1 MARRASPNST
11 LAGRSSPAPANL
23 NAQALAAVEE
33 EPLDAKQRKRIQ
45 SVEHGVRVL
54 EALIKPRRSLPLRE
68 IAATAA
74 MSRSQTHRYLL
85 SYVNTGLVRQD
96 PLSGFYCLGPMA
108 LRIGIAA
115 LSHLDQVQE
124 TSACLRALVDDSG
137 YSGCMTVWGD
147 YGPTIIRL
155 LDGEQPIVI
164 SHNIGSVLPLLT
176 SSNGMV
182 FLAYQPEAKSRPI
195 LDAEMAH
202 SDLDEATIAQRIAGV
217 RAVGYATTKGS
228 VIPGLSSIAAP
239 VFDLQGWPSATI
251 GLFTRSTDKNF
262 FTQRNIDA
270 VCSAAKDASRSLGWD
285 EATGPAVRAPAQK
298 APKPSG
304 KRARAAE

>member
-1 MARRASPNST
+1 
-11 LAGRSSPAPANL
+11 
-23 NAQALAAVEE
+23 
-33 EPLDAKQRKRIQ
+33 
-45 SVEHGVRVL
+45 
-54 EALIKPRRSLPLRE
+54 
-68 IAATAA
+68 

-85 SYVNTGLVRQD
+85 SYVNTGLVVQD

-115 LSHLDQVQE
+115 LAHLDPLQE
-124 TSACLRALVDDSG
+124 AAARLRRLVDESG

-155 LDGEQPIVI
+155 LDGDQPIVI
-164 SHNIGSVLPLLT
+164 SHNVGSVLPLLT

-182 FLAYQPEAKSRPI
+182 FLAYQPRSKSRSI
-195 LDAEMAH
+195 LEAEM
-202 SDLDEATIAQRIAGV
+202 DRCDITDDVVAQRIDGV

-239 VFDLQGWPSATI
+239 VFDLQGWPMVTM
-251 GLFTRSTDKNF
+251 GLIARSTDKNF

-270 VCSAAKDASRSLGWD
+270 VCTAARKASESLGWD
-285 EATGPAVRAPAQK
+285 ETIGPAVCGSAAKPKK
-298 APKPSG
+298 AAG
-304 KRARAAE
+304 KRDSAAE